1 MSSVDLGTAPLSRLF
16 LRYVTP
22 TVAAMLVTGI
32 YVTIDGIFVG
42 HILGQDGLAGMMLAY
57 PICAVLYAVGA
68 LIGMG
73 SSSLASFYLGKG
85 EQARARHIVGNAL
98 VMVLIASA
106 LLAFIGIRYGKAML
120 VWMGAQGVIFDA
132 GFAYLQ
138 WYAWLGVFAVLSMAF
153 TALLRND
160 GRPGLTTWIL
170 VGGGVLNVLLD
181 YLLMAVIPWG
191 LAGAAIATM
200 LSQAVTGGLCLWH
213 FFTPRSQLRIR
224 WDTLVPDW
232 RLMGETLRLGVS
244 SFLMYLYLSVVLAL
258 HNKALLAVGTSL
270 HVAAYGV
277 ISYSEAFFY
286 LIFEG
291 IAMGIQPIASFN
303 AGAGNWCAG
312 AAGAQPGIGSDHGGG
327 TVRDDP
333 AVSVAGGSGLS
344 VCGGQCCPVAGG
356 EPRYL
361 ALLLGAAHGRLAAG
375 GGHLLPGHQPGPH
388 RFPAHRRQA
397 GADRRFPVGLLLPVG
412 SGRCL
417 AGAAHLQHSAGPG
430 DVAGD
435 EQGGAPAQRCLRC
448 GHASMKKVASAAFF
462 ILSAPACGQQV
473 AGLRA

>member
-106 LLAFIGIRYGKAML
+106 LLAFIGIRYGEAML

-244 SFLMYLYLSVVLAL
+244 SFLMYLYLSVVLRPP
-258 HNKALLAVGTSL
+258 VEPSR
-270 HVAAYGV
+270 VP
-277 ISYSEAFFY
+277 
-286 LIFEG
+286 
-291 IAMGIQPIASFN
+291 PI
-303 AGAGNWCAG
+303 
-312 AAGAQPGIGSDHGGG
+312 
-327 TVRDDP
+327 T
-333 AVSVAGGSGLS
+333 
-344 VCGGQCCPVAGG
+344 
-356 EPRYL
+356 
-361 ALLLGAAHGRLAAG
+361 LAAG
-375 GGHLLPGHQPGPH
+375 VAVAEAVARFEVTPALKWPNDVQLGG
-388 RFPAHRRQA
+388 
-397 GADRRFPVGLLLPVG
+397 
-412 SGRCL
+412 
-417 AGAAHLQHSAGPG
+417 
-430 DVAGD
+430 
-435 EQGGAPAQRCLRC
+435 
-448 GHASMKKVASAAFF
+448 KKVAGILTESAASGSRLEWVVVGIGVNLNVSSNDFPPELAA
-462 ILSAPACGQQV
+462 IATSLSMRCCTGAFSSQSTRSCCSAEAMCWWSSMRTLCAAYAPCGISK
-473 AGLRA
+473 LL